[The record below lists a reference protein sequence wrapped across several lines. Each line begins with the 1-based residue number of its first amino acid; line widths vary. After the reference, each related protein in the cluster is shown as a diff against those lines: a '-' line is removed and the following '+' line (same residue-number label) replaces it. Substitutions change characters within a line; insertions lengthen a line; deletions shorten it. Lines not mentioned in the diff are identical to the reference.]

1 MKPEPLMMLMLA
13 FAVASPADAASRDD
27 AIVAIRTYNYAQVS
41 TERLANARAT
51 ADRIFHDAG
60 ISLEWIDCR
69 VPQSESG
76 AACTTPL
83 SEGRDLLLRLR
94 DRAQNDSGN
103 TTRIFA
109 LGTSMLDRGRGGGVM
124 MTVDVSAI
132 HTVVGPALLEVSAV
146 LGRAI
151 AHEIGHLLL
160 GTPDHPTGGLMRAR
174 WSQDELRDLTPSH
187 WRFSSGEAARMRRRI
202 GR

>member
-1 MKPEPLMMLMLA
+1 MKREPLMMLMLA
-13 FAVASPADAASRDD
+13 FAGTSPTHAASRAD
-27 AIVAIRTYNYAQVS
+27 ATVAIRTYNYAQVS
-41 TERLANARAT
+41 TERLATARTT

-83 SEGRDLLLRLR
+83 SEGRDLALRLR
-94 DRAQNDSGN
+94 ESAQDDSGN

-109 LGTSMLDRGRGGGVM
+109 LGTSMIDRERGGGVM

-132 HTVVGPALLEVSAV
+132 RTIVGTTLLDVSAV

-174 WSQDELRDLTPSH
+174 WSQDELRGLKPSH
-187 WRFSSGEAARMRRRI
+187 WRFSSREAAQMLRRI